1 MQIDTK
7 AAGATPGLPESPY
20 TARGAQTPL
29 VQSIIAAASSYDTAA
44 QKYIFYNR
52 LLGWSAAL
60 TAGLLLFQEVT
71 GAGSSIT
78 DVMFGNDAG
87 RGLLSMLNMTFVL
100 MLTTMGDLRGT
111 AGRNEDMALR
121 YWELADSAV
130 NKGQSGEAAL
140 ADAKLSLDREASRS
154 KLTLYDPISL
164 CCSSFCAAGPFIYLM
179 CARRC
184 KCCPQPQSQGEAL
197 LGEGF
202 MRSDDLE
209 NPPEWLGNAVNKFE
223 SSTGIDLDGDGVVQ
237 EAAPAPEG
245 AEKKVGWLEKI
256 EAATGLDLDGDGKVA
271 GVAKPPAAA
280 NAKSDSESDDD
291 SSSGGAPTDDD
302 DDDDDDDKKSKGKKE
317 VKQDV

>member
-1 MQIDTK
+1 
-7 AAGATPGLPESPY
+7 
-20 TARGAQTPL
+20 
-29 VQSIIAAASSYDTAA
+29 
-44 QKYIFYNR
+44 
-52 LLGWSAAL
+52 
-60 TAGLLLFQEVT
+60 
-71 GAGSSIT
+71 
-78 DVMFGNDAG
+78 
-87 RGLLSMLNMTFVL
+87 
-100 MLTTMGDLRGT
+100 
-111 AGRNEDMALR
+111 
-121 YWELADSAV
+121 
-130 NKGQSGEAAL
+130 
-140 ADAKLSLDREASRS
+140 
-154 KLTLYDPISL
+154 
-164 CCSSFCAAGPFIYLM
+164 M